1 MSKLIILRGNS
12 GSGKSTTAIR
22 LRRELGYGTMLIPQD
37 MIRREIVRVKDEA
50 DNPSIQ
56 LMKDIA
62 LYGLKV
68 GYDVVIEGIL
78 VQERYGEMLREL
90 ATVFEETYVY
100 YFDIPLEETFR
111 RHKTKPNAHEFGE
124 ELMQKLYIEGDLL
137 GLPGESVFTEGQSQD
152 EILERILRDVRSE

>member
-37 MIRREIVRVKDEA
+37 MIRREIVRVKDEVN
-50 DNPSIQ
+50 NPSIQ

-62 LYGLKV
+62 IYGLKI

-78 VQERYGEMLREL
+78 VRETYGAMLHEL
-90 ATVFEETYVY
+90 ATLFDEVHTY

-111 RHKTKPNAHEFGE
+111 RHKTKLNAHEFGE
-124 ELMQKLYIEGDLL
+124 ELMRELYTENNHL
-137 GLPGESVFTEGQSQD
+137 GLPGEVVFTEDQSQD
-152 EILERILRDVRSE
+152 EILEKILSDLQSV

>member
-37 MIRREIVRVKDEA
+37 MVRREIVRVHDEMG
-50 DNPSIQ
+50 NPSIQ

-62 LYGLKV
+62 LYGLKI

-78 VQERYGEMLREL
+78 VRATYGEMLYEL
-90 ATVFEETYVY
+90 AELFDEVYVY
-100 YFDIPLEETFR
+100 YFDILLEETFR

-124 ELMQKLYIEGDLL
+124 ELMRELYVERDLL
-137 GLPGESVFTEGQSQD
+137 GLSKEVIFTENQAQD
-152 EILERILRDVRSE
+152 EILERILYDIRL

>member
-37 MIRREIVRVKDEA
+37 MIRREIVRVHDEA
-50 DNPSIQ
+50 GNPSIQ

-62 LYGLKV
+62 LYGLRI

-78 VQERYGEMLREL
+78 VCATYGEMLYDLTEL
-90 ATVFEETYVY
+90 FDEAYVY

-124 ELMQKLYIEGDLL
+124 ELMRELYVERDLL
-137 GLPGESVFTEGQSQD
+137 GMPDEVVFTEDLSQD
-152 EILERILRDVRSE
+152 DILARILHDVRGE

>member
-50 DNPSIQ
+50 GNPSIQ

-62 LYGLKV
+62 LYGLKIND
-68 GYDVVIEGIL
+68 DVIIEGIL
-78 VQERYGEMLREL
+78 VRERYGAMLHEL
-90 ATVFEETYVY
+90 AALFDKVYAY

-124 ELMQKLYIEGDLL
+124 ELMRELYVERDLL
-137 GLPGESVFTEGQSQD
+137 DLPHEVVFTEDQAQD
-152 EILERILRDVRSE
+152 EILERILNDVR

>member
-37 MIRREIVRVKDEA
+37 MIRREIVRAKDEVG
-50 DNPSIQ
+50 NPSIQ
-56 LMKDIA
+56 LMNDIA
-62 LYGLKV
+62 MYGLKI

-78 VQERYGEMLREL
+78 VRETYSEMLYGL
-90 ATVFEETYVY
+90 AKLFDEVYVY

-111 RHKTKPNAHEFGE
+111 RHKAKPNAHEFGE
-124 ELMQKLYIEGDLL
+124 ELMRELYVERDLL
-137 GLPGESVFTEGQSQD
+137 GLPGEVVFAEDESQD
-152 EILERILRDVRSE
+152 EILKRILDDVR

>member
-1 MSKLIILRGNS
+1 MNRLIILRGNS

-50 DNPSIQ
+50 GNPSIQ

-62 LYGLKV
+62 LYGLKI

-78 VQERYGEMLREL
+78 VRAMYGKMLYGL
-90 ATVFEETYVY
+90 AKLFDEVYVY

-111 RHKTKPNAHEFGE
+111 RHKSKPNAHEFGE
-124 ELMQKLYIEGDLL
+124 ELMRELYVERDLL
-137 GLPGESVFTEGQSQD
+137 GLPGEVVFAEDQSQD
-152 EILERILRDVRSE
+152 EILARILKDVR

>member
-12 GSGKSTTAIR
+12 GSGKSTAAIR

-90 ATVFEETYVY
+90 ATVFEEVYVY

-124 ELMQKLYIEGDLL
+124 ELMRELYIEYDLL

-152 EILERILRDVRSE
+152 EIVERILRDVRAE